1 MLIERFLLVATHIFF
16 PIANLLAQVDYCRIL
31 VQPSSRAVAGES
43 FRIQPRIIS
52 FSNVRI
58 EPTNVA
64 QVWAQL
70 NYHQENIGLYGQRFA
85 NVIEGVAQFTN
96 LYVSG
101 PADRLR
107 LIFNCTLSGL
117 SVDSEPLQVQV
128 RMRSPLTP

>member
-1 MLIERFLLVATHIFF
+1 MLIERFFLVATHLFF

-31 VQPSSRAVAGES
+31 DQPSSIVVAGET
-43 FRIQPRIIS
+43 FRIQPRIKS

-58 EPTNVA
+58 EPANFA

-70 NYHQENIGLYGQRFA
+70 SNHQENIGLYGQRFA
-85 NVIEGVAQFTN
+85 NVIDGVAQFTN

-101 PADRLR
+101 PADRLQ
-107 LIFNCTLSGL
+107 LTFNCTISGL

-128 RMRSPLTP
+128 WMQYL